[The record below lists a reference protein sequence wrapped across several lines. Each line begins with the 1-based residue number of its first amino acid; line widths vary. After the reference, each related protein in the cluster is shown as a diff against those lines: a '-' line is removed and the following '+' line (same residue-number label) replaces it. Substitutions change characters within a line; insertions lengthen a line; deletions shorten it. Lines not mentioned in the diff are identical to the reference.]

1 MLNQLWGMARSFFE
15 VAVQNGDS
23 NDAFLELAWLLE
35 SLNESDSALQFYKRG
50 FESSLG
56 KGKQDFSISAKS
68 RLDLKSNDEEINAQG
83 YKQSLEREQKT
94 QPPSLAYSNESK

>member
-15 VAVQNGDS
+15 VAVQNEDS

-50 FESSLG
+50 LENSLG
-56 KGKQDFSISAKS
+56 RGKQDLSISAKS
-68 RLDLKSNDEEINAQG
+68 RLDLKSNNEEINAPG
-83 YKQSLEREQKT
+83 YKQKLDRQQET